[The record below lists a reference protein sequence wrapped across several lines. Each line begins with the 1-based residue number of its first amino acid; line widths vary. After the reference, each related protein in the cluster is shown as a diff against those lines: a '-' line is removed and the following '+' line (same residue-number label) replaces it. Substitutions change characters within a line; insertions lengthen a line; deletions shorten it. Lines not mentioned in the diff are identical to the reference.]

1 MAGNDIIV
9 TIFFKISDPL
19 TDGTVMN
26 RDDFCDLLGRHASLE
41 ELEGEAVAFSFGF
54 TGEGAGVGAGHQRD
68 LSCQVPSGKRSTS
81 QSGVVVDLL
90 FASSGIEPEIVEQAE
105 RIAVFHGIV
114 LPVATVGH
122 LLAMKILSHHPDT
135 RPQDVVDIKNL
146 LTTLTP
152 AEEVRCIQALRLI
165 QARGFHRGR
174 DLEGMLATLRIG

>member
-81 QSGVVVDLL
+81 LPSYQSESHKNESYDL
-90 FASSGIEPEIVEQAE
+90 
-105 RIAVFHGIV
+105 
-114 LPVATVGH
+114 T
-122 LLAMKILSHHPDT
+122 LAHHDY
-135 RPQDVVDIKNL
+135 
-146 LTTLTP
+146 
-152 AEEVRCIQALRLI
+152 
-165 QARGFHRGR
+165 
-174 DLEGMLATLRIG
+174 